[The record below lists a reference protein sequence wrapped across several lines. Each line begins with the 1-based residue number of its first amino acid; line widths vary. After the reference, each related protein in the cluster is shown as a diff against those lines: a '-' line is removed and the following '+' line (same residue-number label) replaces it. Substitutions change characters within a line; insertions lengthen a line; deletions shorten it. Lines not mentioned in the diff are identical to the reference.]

1 MKDPQYVVEG
11 TKDAH
16 LHIQTIQYPDLRHMI
31 DIENEVVGEVV
42 GQLVEVSRSVL
53 KNDVTEETN
62 DIIQTVDVSTLR
74 LERRIEKN
82 TAGVVVKFQIKD
94 TSKDKELQIK
104 MRATQQFQIKKQ
116 YD

>member
-82 TAGVVVKFQIKD
+82 NKIIFSNQKINSSIRKL
-94 TSKDKELQIK
+94 KKLK
-104 MRATQQFQIKKQ
+104 MEFLFRTIKKSS
-116 YD
+116 